1 MNMSLKLSMVFF
13 KLKELFGGYTEIV
26 IRKITSGLMKHPCEY
41 CKEKV
46 QIDQRKTK
54 IRRTR
59 KGKYQKNLI
68 CNNNI
73 SLSIYKTSK
82 IHIVF

>member
-1 MNMSLKLSMVFF
+1 MSLKLSMVFF
-13 KLKELFGGYTEIV
+13 QLKELFGGYTEIV